1 MATITVGFWD
11 ACLFSGR
18 ALLSG
23 RTAIREGIG
32 SGHTETI
39 CTKVYS
45 TKILLFPH
53 AFDNRLAYSFIFLK
67 IVDLGKE

>member
-1 MATITVGFWD
+1 MLLLRKNEYFQ
-11 ACLFSGR
+11 LFPTFRSLHFR
-18 ALLSG
+18 D
-23 RTAIREGIG
+23 GIG